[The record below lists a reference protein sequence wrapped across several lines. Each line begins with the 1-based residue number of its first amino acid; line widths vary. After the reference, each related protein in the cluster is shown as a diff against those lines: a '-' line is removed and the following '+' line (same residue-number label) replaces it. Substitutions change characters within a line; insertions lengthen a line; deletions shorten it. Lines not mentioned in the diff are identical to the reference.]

1 MEEKKILDVLMKDDT
16 WKQDED
22 SSGEGPGDK
31 KGKKPEGNENKF
43 EIDSGVEEEYLSD
56 IEKNILRVIIMGATS
71 FNEII
76 RLTGY
81 PRLIVNSGVERL
93 LSKGFIDRGLNPTEK
108 SKYIQFRKPLN
119 FKGYSEGYKLNL
131 LDAVIFVVA
140 VIFLLSIMY
149 YMGLINF

>member
-22 SSGEGPGDK
+22 SSDTENGKG
-31 KGKKPEGNENKF
+31 KGKKPEGLNNKF
-43 EIDSGVEEEYLSD
+43 EIDGGPEEEYLSD
-56 IEKNILRVIIMGATS
+56 IERTILRVIILGATS

-108 SKYIQFRKPLN
+108 SKNVQFKKPLN

-131 LDAVIFVVA
+131 FDATIFIVA
-140 VIFLLSIMY
+140 VIFLLSVMY
-149 YMGLINF
+149 YMGLINI